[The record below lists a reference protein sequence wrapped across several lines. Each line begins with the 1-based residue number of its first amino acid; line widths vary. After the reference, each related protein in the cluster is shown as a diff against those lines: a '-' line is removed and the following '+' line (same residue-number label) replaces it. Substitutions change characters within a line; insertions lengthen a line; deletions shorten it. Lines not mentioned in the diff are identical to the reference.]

1 MPLAKAWRSLD
12 RETVGRAPS
21 RYGVYEIGADGEVQA
36 VEWGVLR
43 DELKSALS
51 YADGDQVRWEET
63 HTEERAKELA
73 AEHRDR
79 LE

>member
-12 RETVGRAPS
+12 RNAVGKAPN
-21 RYGVYEIGADGEVQA
+21 RYGVYEIGRDGEVLN
-36 VEWGVLR
+36 VGHGVLR

-63 HTEERAKELA
+63 HTEDRARELA
-73 AEHRDR
+73 AEHRER

>member
-1 MPLAKAWRSLD
+1 MPLAKGWRTLD
-12 RETVGRAPS
+12 REAVARAPS
-21 RYGVYEIGADGEVQA
+21 RYGVYEIGADGEVVDVGA
-36 VEWGVLR
+36 GVLR
-43 DELKSALS
+43 DELKSALA

-63 HTEERAKELA
+63 HTAERARDLA